1 MEISTGSSLSQLA
14 PSVKKILVVE
24 DHKDSCLW
32 ITAVL
37 RQCGFGALEAG
48 DGAVAVRMA
57 HSERPDL
64 ILLDWH
70 LPAGGGAFVMENLRR
85 QPETAAI
92 PIIIMTGDPD
102 VDLELMKSKGAWA
115 VFTKP
120 MDVHAFLNAIR
131 RALEDK
137 SLDAAQAVPCP
148 PERES
153 HGALVELLP
162 G

>member
-1 MEISTGSSLSQLA
+1 M
-14 PSVKKILVVE
+14 KRILVVE

-85 QPETAAI
+85 REETARI
-92 PIIIMTGDPD
+92 PIVIMTGD
-102 VDLELMKSKGAWA
+102 LEMDRERMKADGALE
-115 VFTKP
+115 VFSKP
-120 MDVHAFLNAIR
+120 MDVHAFLRTIR
-131 RALEDK
+131 
-137 SLDAAQAVPCP
+137 
-148 PERES
+148 
-153 HGALVELLP
+153 GALADPAAPPIMEAGSTLLERQGEGAAEELLP
-162 G
+162 A

>member
-1 MEISTGSSLSQLA
+1 M
-14 PSVKKILVVE
+14 KRILVVE

-37 RQCGFGALEAG
+37 RQCGFAALEAG

-85 QPETAAI
+85 GPETARI
-92 PIIIMTGDPD
+92 PIVIMTGDLE
-102 VDLELMKSKGAWA
+102 VDRERMKADGALE
-115 VFTKP
+115 VFSKP
-120 MDVHAFLNAIR
+120 MDVHAFLRTIR
-131 RALEDK
+131 AALVDPTPPPA
-137 SLDAAQAVPCP
+137 DAASPLL
-148 PERES
+148 ERQDE
-153 HGALVELLP
+153 GAAGELLP
-162 G
+162 A